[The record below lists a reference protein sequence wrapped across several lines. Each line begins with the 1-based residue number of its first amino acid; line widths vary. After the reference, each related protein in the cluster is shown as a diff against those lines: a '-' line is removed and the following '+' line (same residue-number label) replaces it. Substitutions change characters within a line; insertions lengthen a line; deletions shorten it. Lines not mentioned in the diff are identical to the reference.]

1 MDGWKELKGSQFFSF
16 EISEFHKIFIG
27 MHTITIWISSLHWF
41 WSEGRW
47 QWVFWLLM
55 WCWMQSQ
62 HKLRIIWIRGRWV
75 TAVEGI
81 WKDAYLGPMEHS
93 GTEGKLASLTLCV
106 CVCVFKLTKWRFS
119 LMLCSQR
126 SLLVPAWSLKHM
138 VPGFQWI
145 YEPLSKREK
154 RISGW
159 QNTNWMLLLCPSSAG
174 FLVHVF
180 TCHSYCL
187 KCKSSSNAPNQYMRC
202 FRSTHT
208 HSFHAAG

>member
-1 MDGWKELKGSQFFSF
+1 MDGWMEIIERESILQFSNFWISQN
-16 EISEFHKIFIG
+16 IHR
-27 MHTITIWISSLHWF
+27 HAYYITCNEMISSLHWF

-47 QWVFWLLM
+47 RWVFWLQ

-62 HKLRIIWIRGRWV
+62 HKLCIIWIHGRWV
-75 TAVEGI
+75 TAVKGI

-106 CVCVFKLTKWRFS
+106 CVCVLKLTKWRFS
-119 LMLCSQR
+119 LMLCFHR
-126 SLLVPAWSLKHM
+126 SLLASTWSLKHT

-159 QNTNWMLLLCPSSAG
+159 QNTNWMLLLCP
-174 FLVHVF
+174 
-180 TCHSYCL
+180 
-187 KCKSSSNAPNQYMRC
+187 
-202 FRSTHT
+202 
-208 HSFHAAG
+208 